1 MASRIQGITVEIGG
15 DTTKLS
21 KALESVNKEEPV
33 MSFTGLQNTKRK
45 VLRTGKSATA
55 TRTRLPIKPSAM

>member
-21 KALESVNKEEPV
+21 KAGFYRSCGN
-33 MSFTGLQNTKRK
+33 S
-45 VLRTGKSATA
+45 
-55 TRTRLPIKPSAM
+55 